1 LIQLP
6 AGWFTKNFYYDVDD
20 TEVNDFYSKIENK
33 SPISTKSSMF
43 YGLRQWDIFR
53 YSLSLGVHY
62 GKELDFKRAAA
73 HIPTEWLHD
82 KDIVAMFA
90 AAFSS
95 KDVSLEIL
103 QDPKKIQT
111 ICENFANYGVRK
123 LMEINSQ
130 IDMGNPVKEYESL
143 LTDTIS
149 KNK

>member
-1 LIQLP
+1 MIQLP
-6 AGWFTKNFYYDVDD
+6 TGWFSTNFYYDLDD
-20 TEVNDFYSKIENK
+20 TEVNDFYSQIENK
-33 SPISTKSSMF
+33 SPTYTKSSMF

-53 YSLSLGVHY
+53 YSLALGVHY
-62 GKELDFKRAAA
+62 GKELDFKRVSA

-82 KDIVAMFA
+82 KDIVAIFA

-95 KDVSLEIL
+95 KDISLEIL

-111 ICENFANYGVRK
+111 ICENIANYGVRK
-123 LMEINSQ
+123 LIEINSQ
-130 IDMGNPVKEYESL
+130 IDMSNPVKEYESL